1 MAQVDSVADAGAAL
15 EAKVDDG
22 GVGVGDGDAGSEDA
36 FAVGAAVPPAAG
48 EEKEIL
54 DEEGAPAEQG
64 VEEEKGEDQG
74 GKDDDATESRGG
86 GGGGGGGGNSA
97 ASSASATPASGNGNE
112 REKANGDEKDKEG
125 SDGDDSNE
133 DEPELEWKVPDQ
145 FLADGDDSDLSIG
158 YDHLRLMCSIYKF
171 ARPAKSATDHE
182 GWIRE
187 IPFTVVAYES
197 IVSGVIDLDYA
208 PCSLLVSHEGRSR
221 RLWVNVSQEAKS
233 AIDDLREMK
242 LINGLK
248 LSTEDFQPVT
258 AFQISHRGCH
268 LIEND
273 LPEGIME
280 SVAKFLYPEGAPA
293 TEE

>member
-1 MAQVDSVADAGAAL
+1 MAQVDFAGLGEALKADDAKATASTSADGAL
-15 EAKVDDG
+15 LTTDIDQ
-22 GVGVGDGDAGSEDA
+22 D
-36 FAVGAAVPPAAG
+36 AVGGNVDGLWDG
-48 EEKEIL
+48 EERQASSSSDK
-54 DEEGAPAEQG
+54 APAEKEAG
-64 VEEEKGEDQG
+64 G
-74 GKDDDATESRGG
+74 GKNHIRSKGDEDCGKSGDDNDNGDDD
-86 GGGGGGGGNSA
+86 
-97 ASSASATPASGNGNE
+97 
-112 REKANGDEKDKEG
+112 
-125 SDGDDSNE
+125 DD
-133 DEPELEWKVPDQ
+133 DPELEWKVPEI
-145 FLADGDDSDLSIG
+145 FLADGDEAEFSIG
-158 YDHLRLMCSIYKF
+158 HDHLRLMCAIYKF
-171 ARPAKSATDHE
+171 ARPAKSATDQE

-197 IVSGVIDLDYA
+197 IVSGVVDLDYA

-258 AFQISHRGCH
+258 AFQVSHRGCH

-280 SVAKFLYPEGAPA
+280 SVAKFLYPEGAEA